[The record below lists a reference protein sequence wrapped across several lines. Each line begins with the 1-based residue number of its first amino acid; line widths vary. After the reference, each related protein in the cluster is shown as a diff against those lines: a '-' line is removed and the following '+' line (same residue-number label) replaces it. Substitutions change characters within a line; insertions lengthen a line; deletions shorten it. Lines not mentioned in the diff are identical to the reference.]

1 MVQTIVKPQ
10 RLQQVNQVA
19 GVGTRTQPKR
29 KSPTSVGF
37 FLSYSMTF
45 EEASDMFAMY
55 SISPQLTCQCDEFH
69 MCQQCYEDEKN
80 ESELN
85 GLENRTFEGD

>member
-1 MVQTIVKPQ
+1 MGLIVPFFLVEEALHGYLNELTVVSMV
-10 RLQQVNQVA
+10 
-19 GVGTRTQPKR
+19 
-29 KSPTSVGF
+29 

-85 GLENRTFEGD
+85 GLENKTFEGD

>member
-1 MVQTIVKPQ
+1 
-10 RLQQVNQVA
+10 
-19 GVGTRTQPKR
+19 
-29 KSPTSVGF
+29 
-37 FLSYSMTF
+37 MTF

-55 SISPQLTCQCDEFH
+55 SISPQLTCQCDELH

-85 GLENRTFEGD
+85 ALENQTFEGD